1 VAGVGERVMDGEIDF
16 EDAGEA
22 WGFYFQACHSGF
34 HTMVP
39 EYHTGGGDWWKVR
52 WTVPADKIFELR

>member
-1 VAGVGERVMDGEIDF
+1 MDGEIDF

-22 WGFYFQACHSGF
+22 WGFYFQARHSGF

-39 EYHTGGGDWWKVR
+39 EHHTGGGDWWKVR
-52 WTVPADKIFELR
+52 WTVPTDKIFELR